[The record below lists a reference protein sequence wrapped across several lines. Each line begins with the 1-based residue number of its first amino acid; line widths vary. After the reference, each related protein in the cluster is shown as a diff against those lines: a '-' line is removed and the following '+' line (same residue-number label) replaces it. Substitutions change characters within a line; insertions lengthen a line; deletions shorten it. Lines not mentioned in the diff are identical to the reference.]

1 MIWIAMTIP
10 DDPAR
15 LADWLE
21 AQLVGQ
27 NLGKLVAELRAVH
40 GDQPTTQSLN
50 AILGN
55 NATTVLESGLGIL
68 PHSVLQEL
76 LRNPSLLLELQEQVL
91 MEGGPYWSELPM
103 SEEFGES
110 LERGWE
116 RLRREVVPQLAVPAP
131 PIALPTRQA
140 GLLRKLLPYAV
151 TSLATAAAI
160 LVAFHFVPINQ
171 QQDTAKAWGWQKP
184 DAFPTNLDR
193 VAYLNR
199 LADEADEWFNKRP
212 DNVAAAAKRISEF
225 REGCTALLLAEH
237 SPLTPADRIWLK
249 ERCQK
254 WSQALDSTLAKLEE
268 NRDVVV
274 ALGAADET
282 AKKLSRAIRDRAAA

>member
-10 DDPAR
+10 DDAAR

-40 GDQPTTQSLN
+40 GDQSATQSLD

-55 NATTVLESGLGIL
+55 NATAVIESGLGIL
-68 PHSVLQEL
+68 PHPVLQEL
-76 LRNPSLLLELQEQVL
+76 LRNPTLLLELQEHVL

-103 SEEFGES
+103 SEEFGET

-116 RLRREVVPQLAVPAP
+116 RLGRELAPHLAVPAP
-131 PIALPTRQA
+131 PMALPTRQA
-140 GLLRKLLPYAV
+140 GPLRKLLPYAV

-160 LVAFHFVPINQ
+160 LVVFHFIPINQ
-171 QQDTAKAWGWQKP
+171 PQDTAKGWGWQKP
-184 DAFPTNLDR
+184 DAFPANLDR
-193 VAYLNR
+193 AAYLNR
-199 LADEADEWFNKRP
+199 LADGADEWFNKRP
-212 DNVAAAAKRISEF
+212 ENVAAAAKRISEF
-225 REGCTALLLAEH
+225 REGCTALLLADH
-237 SPLTPADRIWLK
+237 SPLTPADRTWLK

-254 WSQALDSTLAKLEE
+254 WSQALDATLAKLEE
-268 NRDVVV
+268 NRDVVM
-274 ALGAADET
+274 ALAAADET
-282 AKKLSRAIRDRAAA
+282 VKKLSRALRDRAAA